1 MPGWLWSLMGSSTL
15 RYQLFFAADEKAY
28 KGGRFHGFS
37 HTAVQTRGSEAWVW
51 GVPSLSTSSSATSA
65 TQPPPPSLSTQS
77 PKRFVQRGSRRRI
90 KDDLRTHKRGY
101 TRELVQR
108 SKMGLSGCVTG
119 NNCPARY
126 QVSHPS
132 GGLKKGNFNGSSS
145 VCGNLATYRTAKHR
159 ERYTSLWSFTS
170 QLSTSQIVS
179 QQSQLVEDRSASS
192 RENLE
197 REREKIEA

>member
-1 MPGWLWSLMGSSTL
+1 
-15 RYQLFFAADEKAY
+15 
-28 KGGRFHGFS
+28 
-37 HTAVQTRGSEAWVW
+37 
-51 GVPSLSTSSSATSA
+51 
-65 TQPPPPSLSTQS
+65 
-77 PKRFVQRGSRRRI
+77 
-90 KDDLRTHKRGY
+90 
-101 TRELVQR
+101 
-108 SKMGLSGCVTG
+108 MGLSGCVTG

-197 REREKIEA
+197 REREKKLRLRFIREREKLITKLENGLSKHENRSEAAASAAYRFTFWGVSGGSLSVRRLAAEEGT